1 MDLFIYY
8 LFFQVGK
15 LNIDGTRG
23 CNCKKSSCLK
33 KYCQCYE
40 AYVRCNKNCRCIG
53 CRNTED
59 RKQPDSSPEKQIR
72 SKFTL
77 DNNSEITQPEIYDFV
92 QSEPIEL
99 LESVLVKEEPEDF
112 ESESDVIKQEPMDF
126 ETSENMSNHCSEN
139 IIVEPEIIVS
149 QVDVNLT
156 VCSDANDFSD
166 LECTICGVRFVRK
179 AYLQQH
185 ILSVH
190 EKKKPYDC
198 DKCDARFSENSKL
211 RRHINIVHE
220 KKVPIENLIV
230 CSDANDFSNHEC
242 EFCGLKF
249 AKISHLQEHTTT
261 VHEKQKPFKCD
272 ICDSKFSVNSK
283 LNRHIRTVHEEKK
296 VEPEV
301 IVSEVDVSLTVCSDS
316 SDFSN
321 LECTTC
327 GMRFAKKSHLQEHI
341 ISVHEKK
348 KPFACHKC
356 DSRFSGNSN
365 LRAHINTV
373 HENKRPHKCFICG
386 MGFIFPIYLQ
396 RHIWSVHDK
405 EKPFSCEEC
414 GSRFGTKGNLNV
426 HLKAQKCTKKKSYTE
441 RFEKMN
447 AILEPEVIVSEAG
460 STNSKIDSDTND
472 STEQSLVSDSY
483 KVNEKIILLQE
494 NPGISE
500 STDNFEKPKMSRAQ
514 LIAEALMTAPDGTM
528 SLPEIYQSI
537 STRHPYYKMKLRK
550 WQNAIR
556 HTLSIDKSFMRATN
570 ESTCRYWKLSK
581 NPSNKVDE
589 KISLF
594 EENPGISESSNFF
607 EKPKMSRA
615 QLIAEA
621 LANSPDGQL
630 ILTDIYKSINANH
643 PYYKMKMKD
652 WQNSIR
658 HTLSINK
665 SFMKANDQSHFWIMD
680 LQNTSK
686 KIMDIIKESKESF
699 PCTLCNASFSRKIY
713 VKRHIETVHD
723 VKKALV
729 QCPSLNCPYK
739 TANSQ
744 DFANH
749 IATVHEG
756 KIIVCSAKKNDLDPR
771 NVYSDNLNG
780 ENNLEGQMAPLPP
793 LAPPALSNV
802 HCPSLQC
809 DYKTTDR
816 EELENHVSTVHEGKK
831 FPSGL
836 KNAARPDIY
845 ASKVRKSVFT
855 CHVCNSSYSSMVRLN
870 SHFTSVHGIGRKKP
884 LPCSICHD
892 FFADRFALLDHKL
905 SHIGNPGNNFKKNLK
920 IENDGNEYDEGVDP
934 LAM

>member
-1 MDLFIYY
+1 M
-8 LFFQVGK
+8 
-15 LNIDGTRG
+15 
-23 CNCKKSSCLK
+23 
-33 KYCQCYE
+33 
-40 AYVRCNKNCRCIG
+40 
-53 CRNTED
+53 
-59 RKQPDSSPEKQIR
+59 
-72 SKFTL
+72 
-77 DNNSEITQPEIYDFV
+77 
-92 QSEPIEL
+92 
-99 LESVLVKEEPEDF
+99 LESVLVKEEPEHF
-112 ESESDVIKQEPMDF
+112 ESESNDVIKQEPMDF
-126 ETSENMSNHCSEN
+126 KTSENMSNHCSEN
-139 IIVEPEIIVS
+139 INVESGSDVIKQEPIDFENMSNRCSENINVEPEVIVS
-149 QVDVNLT
+149 EVDVNLT

-166 LECTICGVRFVRK
+166 LECTICGVRFARK

-190 EKKKPYDC
+190 EKKKPYEC
-198 DKCDARFSENSKL
+198 DKCEARFSENSKL
-211 RRHINIVHE
+211 KRHINIVHE
-220 KKVPIENLIV
+220 KKVPIENLTV
-230 CSDANDFSNHEC
+230 CSSDANDFSNHEC
-242 EFCGLKF
+242 EFCGLKY
-249 AKISHLQEHTTT
+249 AKLSHLQEHTTS
-261 VHEKQKPFKCD
+261 VHEKKKPFKCD
-272 ICDSKFSVNSK
+272 LCDSKFSVNSK

-296 VEPEV
+296 VESEV
-301 IVSEVDVSLTVCSDS
+301 IGSEVDVNLTVCSDAN
-316 SDFSN
+316 DYSN
-321 LECTTC
+321 LECTIC
-327 GMRFAKKSHLQEHI
+327 SMRFAKKSHLQEHI

-348 KPFACHKC
+348 KLFACHKC
-356 DSRFSGNSN
+356 DSRFSGHSN

-405 EKPFSCEEC
+405 EKPFSCEDC

-426 HLKAQKCTKKKSYTE
+426 HLKAQKCKKKESYSE

-447 AILEPEVIVSEAG
+447 VILEPEVIVSEAG
-460 STNSKIDSDTND
+460 STNPKIDNDIND
-472 STEQSLVSDSY
+472 SSEQSLVSDSY
-483 KVNEKIILLQE
+483 KVNEKRILLEE
-494 NPGISE
+494 NHEISE
-500 STDNFEKPKMSRAQ
+500 SADNFEKPKLSRAQ

-589 KISLF
+589 KIS
-594 EENPGISESSNFF
+594 GIIISDSSNSF

-621 LANSPDGQL
+621 LANSPDGKL
-630 ILTDIYKSINANH
+630 ILTDIYKSINTNH

-658 HTLSINK
+658 NTLSINK
-665 SFMKANDQSHFWIMD
+665 SFMKAKDQSHFWMLD
-680 LQNTSK
+680 LQNTPK

-729 QCPSLNCPYK
+729 QCPSLNCPFK

-744 DFANH
+744 NFANH
-749 IATVHEG
+749 IATVHGG
-756 KIIVCSAKKNDLDPR
+756 KIIVASAKENDLDPR
-771 NVYSDNLNG
+771 NVYNDNLNG
-780 ENNLEGQMAPLPP
+780 ENNLEEQMAPLPLP
-793 LAPPALSNV
+793 VPPALSYV

-816 EELENHVSTVHEGKK
+816 EELENHVSAVHEGKK

-836 KNAARPDIY
+836 KNAARPDI
-845 ASKVRKSVFT
+845 SKVRKSVFT
-855 CHVCNSSYSSMVRLN
+855 CHVCNSSYTSMKSLN

-884 LPCSICHD
+884 LPCSICHN
-892 FFADRFALLDHKL
+892 FFADRFALMDHKL
-905 SHIGNPGNNFKKNLK
+905 SHIGNPGNNALDFKNSLK
-920 IENDGNEYDEGVDP
+920 IENDETEYDEGVDP